1 MPIDARNPVSTTMI
15 PSVAAI
21 PRFLSRRFSIVLL
34 ALALTACSEPPYTN
48 IDNTELKA
56 LIDKGVP
63 VYDIRRTD
71 EWRQTGVVQGSRQLT
86 FVDEQGRVNPR
97 FLREFTAEVGKD
109 DPVVLIC
116 RTGNRTDTLARYLV
130 ERLGYTQV
138 YNVEHGIR
146 RWIGDRQP
154 VMRH

>member
-34 ALALTACSEPPYTN
+34 ALTLTACSEPPYTN

-63 VYDIRRTD
+63 VYDIRRAD

-130 ERLGYTQV
+130 ERLGYAQV